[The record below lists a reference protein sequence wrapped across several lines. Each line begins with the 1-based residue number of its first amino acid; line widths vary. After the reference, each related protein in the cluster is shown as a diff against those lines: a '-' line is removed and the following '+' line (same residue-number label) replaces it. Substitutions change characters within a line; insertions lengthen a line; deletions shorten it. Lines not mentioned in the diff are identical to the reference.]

1 MGPHDRAKLQA
12 KLDLAKAK
20 VLRRTPK
27 DPRQFRMA
35 SLCRKAVTFR
45 CGFFAT
51 NRSPFF
57 APLHPGSAVGSA
69 APAKDLRDAC
79 VDSCLW
85 YCHCCTPSAGEATR
99 DGQGDF

>member
-1 MGPHDRAKLQA
+1 M
-12 KLDLAKAK
+12 
-20 VLRRTPK
+20 
-27 DPRQFRMA
+27 
-35 SLCRKAVTFR
+35 TFR